1 MLWSGSTGS
10 IPSGWALC
18 NGSSGTPDLR
28 AKFVVGAGSGGVG
41 GSVGAT
47 GGYTDAT
54 LPSHTHAGTTNGGGS
69 HNHTIPH
76 YLVQAVAGTGD
87 IDRDN
92 EYQQWKALAGQVTGS
107 IGNHTHSFTTNSSG
121 TSATNK
127 NLPPYYTLAYIMKL

>member
-28 AKFVVGAGSGGVG
+28 DKFVVGAGNTYAVD
-41 GSVGAT
+41 AT
-47 GGYTDAT
+47 GGSADAT
-54 LPSHTHAGTTNGGGS
+54 LPSHTHTGTTNTGGS
-69 HNHTIPH
+69 HNHTLPH

-92 EYQQWKALAGQVTGS
+92 EYQQWKALSGQVTSTHSG
-107 IGNHTHSFTTNSSG
+107 HTHSFTTNSSG
-121 TSATNK
+121 TSATNA
-127 NLPPYYTLAYIMKL
+127 NLPPYYALAYIMKL